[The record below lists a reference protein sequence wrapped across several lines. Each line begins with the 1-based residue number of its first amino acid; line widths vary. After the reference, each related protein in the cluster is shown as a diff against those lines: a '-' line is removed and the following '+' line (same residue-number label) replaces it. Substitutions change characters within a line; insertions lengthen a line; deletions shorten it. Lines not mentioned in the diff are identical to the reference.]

1 MNRWLV
7 VSVWMLVAAVAGA
20 YARQRVVDH
29 TYNTYMEQNI
39 IRLTVNGG
47 KTFTATLADNRSARA
62 LKEQLAKGDI
72 TVRMEDYGGMEKV
85 GPLNTALPRCDERIE
100 TAPGDLILY
109 QGRYF
114 VIYYAAN
121 VWSLTR
127 LGKIDNVD
135 GSGLKSAL
143 GEGIVTVTLSLAH

>member
-7 VSVWMLVAAVAGA
+7 VSVWILVAAVAGV

-39 IRLTVNGG
+39 IRLTVNGD
-47 KTFTATLADNRSARA
+47 KTFTVTLADNRSARA

-100 TAPGDLILY
+100 AGPG
-109 QGRYF
+109 RSH
-114 VIYYAAN
+114 
-121 VWSLTR
+121 SLSR
-127 LGKIDNVD
+127 QVLCYLLCGQCVEPDP
-135 GSGLKSAL
+135 SGQDR
-143 GEGIVTVTLSLAH
+143 